1 MDEQEK
7 QRRID
12 VRARRIWEERGRPR
26 GGAEEWR
33 DQARR
38 EVEAEDESEPR
49 PQSGPSEPS
58 SPELPSTGSVRGD
71 PSTAAATQ
79 ADAQGD
85 LAQHRKK

>member
-12 VRARRIWEERGRPR
+12 LRARRIWEERGRPR
-26 GGAEEWR
+26 GGAAEWR

-38 EVEAEDESEPR
+38 EVEAEDEAEP
-49 PQSGPSEPS
+49 GPRAGRSEPS
-58 SPELPSTGSVRGD
+58 SPELPSTASVQGD
-71 PSTAAATQ
+71 PATAAATQ